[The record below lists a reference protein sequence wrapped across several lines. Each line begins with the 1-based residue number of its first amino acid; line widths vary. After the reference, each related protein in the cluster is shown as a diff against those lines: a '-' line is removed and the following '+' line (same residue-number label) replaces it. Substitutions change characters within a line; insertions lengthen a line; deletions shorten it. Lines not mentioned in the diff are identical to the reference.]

1 MSDIPTPIIGLII
14 AVFVLVFLVIRT
26 RVHALIAM
34 LAAAC
39 IAGITG
45 GMSID
50 KTLTVITQGFGST
63 LGSIGIV
70 IGLGVMM
77 GRLLEVPAPPNR
89 SPTASSSGSAAP
101 RGVGTGHHG
110 LHRQHPHLRGFRLR
124 HPSSGGQGAGKS
136 GSAPAHP
143 GVALA
148 GGLVVT
154 HHTVPP
160 TRARWGLPALFGV
173 DIGAM
178 LLTGMALAIPCVLG
192 IVFYAQWLDKKY
204 PEFGAQAAQTPD
216 ELQATYE
223 QYLKEK
229 EGKTPPSL
237 TLSLLPI
244 LVPIVLIFVKAI
256 FTTLATLEGM
266 DGLMANPWC
275 RASTSSAP
283 HHRAGH
289 QRAAGGLYPGPA
301 HGQACHRRPPGRGCN
316 PPASSCW

>member
-1 MSDIPTPIIGLII
+1 MSTIPTPIIGLII

-50 KTLTVITQGFGST
+50 KTLSVITQGFGST

-77 GRLLEVPAPPNR
+77 GRLLEV
-89 SPTASSSGSAAP
+89 SGAAEQIAYSFIKWLGKRREEWALAITGYIVSIPIFVDSAFVILYPVAKA
-101 RGVGTGHHG
+101 
-110 LHRQHPHLRGFRLR
+110 L
-124 HPSSGGQGAGKS
+124 AKS
-136 GSAPAHP
+136 GKRSLLTL

-160 TRARWGLPALFGV
+160 TPGPLGVAGLFDV

-178 LLTGMALAIPCVLG
+178 LLMGMALAIPCVIG
-192 IVFYAQWLDKKY
+192 IVFYAQWLDRKY
-204 PEFGAQAAQTPD
+204 PEFSQQAEKTPD
-216 ELQATYE
+216 ELQVTYE

-229 EGKTPPSL
+229 EGKPLPSL

-244 LVPIVLIFVKAI
+244 LGA
-256 FTTLATLEGM
+256 
-266 DGLMANPWC
+266 
-275 RASTSSAP
+275 
-283 HHRAGH
+283 HRAYLPQGH
-289 QRAAGGLYPGPA
+289 LHHARHPGGNEWSDGEPVGSGRQLHWHTDNRTRYQCAAGGLYLGAA
-301 HGQACHRRPPGRGCN
+301 HGQARHR
-316 PPASSCW
+316 